1 MVIQMRTMADQGMRF
16 PQMVVWPQVSLMAV
30 MEQANMKTEAVAVV
44 LVGDGLGT
52 GNDSSSG
59 GDSGGDGDKGES
71 DSDKLLSGSFSLS
84 SSSPRRLFLAFFIG
98 GGAVGEGVQT
108 WDDKLVR
115 R

>member
-1 MVIQMRTMADQGMRF
+1 VDRGMQF
-16 PQMVVWPQVSLMAV
+16 PRMVVWPQVSLMAV
-30 MEQANMKTEAVAVV
+30 VEQANMKTEAVAVV

-52 GNDSSSG
+52 CTGNDSTSG
-59 GDSGGDGDKGES
+59 GYSGGDGDKGES

-84 SSSPRRLFLAFFIG
+84 SSSFRRLFLAFFIG
-98 GGAVGEGVQT
+98 GGAIGEGVQT

>member
-1 MVIQMRTMADQGMRF
+1 MRF
-16 PQMVVWPQVSLMAV
+16 TQMVVWPQVSLMAV
-30 MEQANMKTEAVAVV
+30 VEQVNMKMEAIAVV

-71 DSDKLLSGSFSLS
+71 DYDKLLSGSFSLS
-84 SSSPRRLFLAFFIG
+84 SSSSRRLFLAYFIG
-98 GGAVGEGVQT
+98 GGAVGEGVRT